1 MKRYKI
7 LSLFILI
14 PALVLSACSGTA
26 ATSAISKLQSLANE
40 AQAAMATATPFTPAS
55 GSSANAASNAQAAPI
70 TNVVAQQ
77 AATATPAAEV
87 PVTSGRASGTA
98 APVAANSALA
108 AFEGTLEQVYA
119 QVNPSVVN
127 IQVTIGGGQTS
138 GSGRGAPF
146 GFSQGA
152 QEALGSGF
160 VWDTAGHIVT
170 NNHVVSGADTISV
183 TFADGNTVSA
193 KLVGADPNADLAVI
207 QVNVPA
213 SELHPVSLADST
225 QVKVGQLAIAI
236 GNPFGLSGTM
246 TEGII
251 SALSRTLP
259 VQSDTNNNNSPFS
272 GQFGQGQQSNQ
283 SGATYSIPDIIQTD
297 AAINPGNS
305 GGVLVNDQG
314 QVMGVTAA
322 IQSSTNSNSGI
333 GFVIPSAIVQRVVP
347 SLIKT
352 GSYQHPI
359 LGITG
364 TSMDSTLAGAMSL
377 PANQKGVLII
387 DLSSGGPAERAGLRG
402 SSSQANASGQ
412 AVPVGGDVI
421 TAVNGHAINTID
433 DLTSYL
439 FNNTQV
445 GQTVTLTILRQ
456 GREQT
461 VKVTLGALTTGQ

>member
-1 MKRYKI
+1 MKRYKV

-14 PALVLSACSGTA
+14 PALVLSACSGAGTA
-26 ATSAISKLQSLANE
+26 SAISKLQALANE

-55 GSSANAASNAQAAPI
+55 GNSANAQAAPI

-77 AATATPAAEV
+77 APTATAAASV
-87 PVTSGRASGTA
+87 PVTSGSANTNP

-138 GSGRGAPF
+138 GGGRGTPF

-152 QEALGSGF
+152 QQALGSGF

-170 NNHVVSGADTISV
+170 NNHVVSGADTITV
-183 TFADGNTVSA
+183 TFADGNTVNA
-193 KLVGADPNADLAVI
+193 KLAGADPNADLAVI

-225 QVKVGQLAIAI
+225 QAKVGQLAIAI

-251 SALSRTLP
+251 SALSRSLP

-272 GQFGQGQQSNQ
+272 GQFSQQQSSQ

-305 GGVLVNDQG
+305 GGVLVDDQG
-314 QVMGVTAA
+314 QVIGVTAA

-333 GFVIPSAIVQRVVP
+333 GFVIPSAIVKRVVP
-347 SLIKT
+347 SLITT

-359 LGITG
+359 LGISG
-364 TSMDSTLAGAMSL
+364 TSMDSSLAGAMGL
-377 PANQKGVLII
+377 TANQKGVLVV
-387 DLSSGGPAERAGLRG
+387 DVSSGGPAERAGLQG
-402 SSSQANASGQ
+402 SNNQANISGQ

-461 VKVTLGALTTGQ
+461 VKVTLGALSTGQ